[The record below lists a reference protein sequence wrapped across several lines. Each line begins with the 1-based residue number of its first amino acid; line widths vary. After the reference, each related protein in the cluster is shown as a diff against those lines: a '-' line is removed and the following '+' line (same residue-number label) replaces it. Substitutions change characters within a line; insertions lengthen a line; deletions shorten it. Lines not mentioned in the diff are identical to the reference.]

1 MRQEQKALTVMSLSV
16 SPGAPAVL
24 VAVALGIVYVVWG
37 STYLAIR
44 IAVEDMPPLVAMG
57 WRFLAAGLVLG
68 LVLAIRLGPGAL
80 RIRARELLACA
91 TMGLLLPVLGNGLV
105 SVGENGGVP
114 SGLTALLIAA
124 VPLWVVC
131 YRLISGDRPPRQTT
145 FGVALGFAGL
155 AMLVLSAGIEGGVPI
170 GATLIVVMA
179 PMFWS
184 FGSWLSPRL
193 SLPANPFVA
202 TAYEMAC
209 AGPVMLVMGMVDH
222 ESLVLHASTRSWL
235 AWLYLV
241 TFGSLLAFTA
251 YVWVLRA
258 APISLVAT
266 YAYVNPVVAVFLGWL
281 VVGESITTAIV
292 VGGAVVVGSVAI
304 VIASER
310 PAARRPRLPEVAD
323 RQAREA
329 IHAS

>member
-1 MRQEQKALTVMSLSV
+1 VRPK
-16 SPGAPAVL
+16 
-24 VAVALGIVYVVWG
+24 
-37 STYLAIR
+37 
-44 IAVEDMPPLVAMG
+44 
-57 WRFLAAGLVLG
+57 
-68 LVLAIRLGPGAL
+68 
-80 RIRARELLACA
+80 ELLACA
-91 TMGLLLPVLGNGLV
+91 TVGLLLPVLGNGLV
-105 SVGENGGVP
+105 SVGEDGGVP

-131 YRLISGDRPPRQTT
+131 YRRISGDRPPRQTIL
-145 FGVALGFAGL
+145 GVALGFAGL
-155 AMLVLSAGIEGGVPI
+155 AVLVVSAGIDGDVPI
-170 GATLIVVMA
+170 GATLIVLMA

-209 AGPVMLVMGMVDH
+209 AGPMMLVMGGLDH
-222 ESLVLHASTRSWL
+222 ESLLLHASARSWL

-251 YVWVLRA
+251 YIWLLRA

-281 VVGESITTAIV
+281 IVGESITAGIV

-310 PAARRPRLPEVAD
+310 ASTRRARSRESATT
-323 RQAREA
+323 QTREA